1 MKIQM
6 LYSLGACILGFLID
20 LWIGDPQWVYHP
32 IRLVGNLI
40 NGTEKL
46 LRKIFPDTDKG
57 CFWAGTGLVIIIAA
71 VVTIIPFFIL
81 WLAYV
86 VHPLLGF
93 LMESL
98 MCYFLFATKSLK
110 TESMKVYN
118 RLKEKDLEGGRYA
131 VSMIVGRDTESLS
144 EEGIIKA
151 TVETVAENTS
161 DGIVAP
167 ILYVLLGGA
176 PLGFLYKAVNT
187 MDSMVGYKNKE
198 YLYFGRAAAKTDDWF
213 NYIPARIS
221 AYIMIGVSY
230 ILRMDG
236 RNAIRIYKRDRYKH
250 ASPNAAHTE
259 AVCAGALRIQLAGDA
274 YYFGKRYKKD
284 YIGDRIESITEE
296 KIVQANQ
303 LLYGTSCLTIVLFGI
318 LKLVIIFVSIM

>member
-20 LWIGDPQWVYHP
+20 LCIGDPQWVYHP

-40 NGTEKL
+40 NGIEKP
-46 LRKIFPDTDKG
+46 LRRIFTDTDKG
-57 CFWAGTGLVIIIAA
+57 CFRAGIGMIIIVVA
-71 VVTIIPFFIL
+71 VVTIIPLFIL

-86 VHPLLGF
+86 AHPLLGF

-131 VSMIVGRDTESLS
+131 VSMIVGRDTENLS

-187 MDSMVGYKNKE
+187 MDSMIGYKNKK
-198 YLYFGRAAAKTDDWF
+198 YLYFGRAAAKTDDCF

-221 AYIMIGVSY
+221 AYLMIIASY
-230 ILRMDG
+230 VIGMDG
-236 RNAIRIYKRDRYKH
+236 KNAFRIYKRDRHKH

-259 AVCAGALRIQLAGDA
+259 AVCAGALQIQLAGDA
-274 YYFGKRYKKD
+274 HYFGKQYKKE
-284 YIGDRIESITEE
+284 YIGDKMENITLD
-296 KIVQANQ
+296 KIVQANK
-303 LLYGTSCLTIVLFGI
+303 LLYGTSWLTIILFGI
-318 LKLVIIFVSIM
+318 LKSVIILVF